1 MKEFL
6 YFFCGGLLNLCTVF
20 FVCMLACCV
29 IFGFI
34 YLLKYILEGMLI
46 VGCVGFII
54 SIIVFLFKKVFST
67 LK

>member
-6 YFFCGGLLNLCTVF
+6 YFCGGLLNFCTAAFIYV
-20 FVCMLACCV
+20 LAGCV
-29 IFGFI
+29 IIGFI
-34 YLLKYILEGMLI
+34 YLLKYIIEGVLI